1 MEDLWN
7 YRLQLSNNDKMK
19 YTKDGKLFT
28 IDIHKIAKMNDKYKL
43 ANIILDE
50 FEKLICDGKTESD
63 RATACQW
70 ILSGLT
76 LVHQDAR
83 DTLPWLY
90 QSAHYS

>member
-1 MEDLWN
+1 MEDIWN
-7 YRLQLSNNDKMK
+7 YRLQLSSEDKLK

-28 IDIHKIAKMNDKYKL
+28 IEIHKINKITDKYKL
-43 ANIILDE
+43 SSIILDE
-50 FEKLICDGKTESD
+50 FEKLICDGKSD
-63 RATACQW
+63 SDKATACQW

-90 QSAHYS
+90 QSASY